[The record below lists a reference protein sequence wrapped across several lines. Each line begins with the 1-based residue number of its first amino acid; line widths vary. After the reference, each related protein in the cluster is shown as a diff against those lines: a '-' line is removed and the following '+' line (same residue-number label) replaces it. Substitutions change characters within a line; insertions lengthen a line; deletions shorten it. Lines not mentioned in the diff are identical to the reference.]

1 MLQPGAGCR
10 RLLSPKFAFLTL
22 EKSSEAVHGPVDLA
36 ILSEETVLSFDCERK
51 LVAVHSNKL
60 VHHVVRGRIKAL
72 D

>member
-1 MLQPGAGCR
+1 MGPWTR
-10 RLLSPKFAFLTL
+10 P
-22 EKSSEAVHGPVDLA
+22 SS
-36 ILSEETVLSFDCERK
+36 SEETVLSFDCERK